1 MTKTGDAA
9 RPLLDQESLTAL
21 ETLQKYQRP
30 ITIGAIVVAVGL
42 GGGWLYQRSA
52 EIKETKGAQ
61 ALGQAEAA
69 YSAGNTP
76 LAQEELAKV
85 VTRYAGTTAGA
96 QAALLGAQLHYEAG
110 HIDSGVTQLTTALGK
125 AKAFQKT
132 GLLALRAAGKG
143 TAGQHAEAAT
153 DFEAAAAAARF
164 QQEKD
169 QYMMEAARQHVMAGN
184 VEAARSTY
192 QSIAN
197 REDSAHSTEARLRLG
212 ELTLKSS

>member
-21 ETLQKYQRP
+21 ETIQKYQRP

-42 GGGWLYQRSA
+42 GGGWLYMRSA
-52 EIKETKGAQ
+52 EIKETKAAQ
-61 ALGQAEAA
+61 AMGQAEAA

-76 LAQEELAKV
+76 MAQEELAKV
-85 VTRYAGTTAGA
+85 VTRYAGTAAAA
-96 QAALLGAQLHYEAG
+96 QAALLGAQLHYEEG
-110 HIDSGVTQLTTALGK
+110 ELDSGVALLTSSIGK
-125 AKAFQKT
+125 AKGYQKP

-143 TAGQHAEAAT
+143 TAGQHAEAAA
-153 DFEAAAAAARF
+153 DFEAASAAARF

-169 QYMMEAARQHVMAGN
+169 QYMMEAARQHVQAGN
-184 VEAARSTY
+184 FEAARRTY
-192 QSIAN
+192 SAIAN

-212 ELTLKSS
+212 ELTLKS

>member
-1 MTKTGDAA
+1 MTKTGSAA
-9 RPLLDQESLTAL
+9 RPLLDEESLTAI

-30 ITIGAIVVAVGL
+30 ITIGAIVLAVGL

-52 EIKETKGAQ
+52 EIKEAKGAQ

-76 LAQEELAKV
+76 LAKEELGKV
-85 VTRYAGTTAGA
+85 VTRYAGTTAGT

-110 HIDSGVTQLTTALGK
+110 QIDSGVTQLTIALGK
-125 AKAFQKT
+125 AKAYEKA
-132 GLLALRAAGKG
+132 GLLALRAAGRG
-143 TAGQHAEAAT
+143 TAGEHAEAAA
-153 DFEAAAAAARF
+153 DFEAASAAARF

-169 QYMMEAARQHVMAGN
+169 QYLMEAARQHVQAGN
-184 VEAARSTY
+184 YDVARKTY
-192 QSIAN
+192 QAIAE

-212 ELTLKSS
+212 ELTLKS

>member
-1 MTKTGDAA
+1 MTRTGDAG
-9 RPLLDQESLTAL
+9 RPLLDEESLTAL

-30 ITIGAIVVAVGL
+30 LTIGAIVLAVAI

-52 EIKETKGAQ
+52 QIKEVKGAQ

-69 YSAGNTP
+69 YAAGNTP
-76 LAQEELAKV
+76 LAQEEIGKV
-85 VTRYAGTTAGA
+85 VVRYAGTAAGA

-110 HIDSGVTQLTTALGK
+110 HLDSGITQLTTALGK
-125 AKAFQKT
+125 AKGFQKP

-143 TAGQHAEAAT
+143 SAGQHAEAAT
-153 DFEAAAAAARF
+153 DFEAASAAARF

-169 QYMMEAARQHVMAGN
+169 QYMMEAARQHVEAGN
-184 VEAARSTY
+184 FEAARSAY
-192 QSIAN
+192 QAIAG

-212 ELTLKSS
+212 ELTLKS